1 MRVAGMGV
9 AARLVEKQRRAHDDG
24 RISAHQLAVNTGVAY
39 VICGGEGTTS
49 ARDESRM
56 LALEREK
63 FLELAPLPLTQA
75 RLEHLRA
82 TGRVLEN

>member
-1 MRVAGMGV
+1 
-9 AARLVEKQRRAHDDG
+9 
-24 RISAHQLAVNTGVAY
+24 
-39 VICGGEGTTS
+39 
-49 ARDESRM
+49 M